1 MDEDEDE
8 DEDDDEGRAVTRRN
22 AGDCEGEDPFAGAT
36 VGSGLANKRIA
47 DRETS
52 PPGAVLP
59 APAAARTGRGRG
71 RGRRVVLSPDL
82 LFALAVA
89 GMENAEEGPGV
100 TLDEIGMLRDEL
112 TGRLEALG
120 PGEAAACG
128 GRRGGWTRTT
138 TRAGRWRGG
147 TGRRG
152 R

>member
-1 MDEDEDE
+1 MDEDE

-71 RGRRVVLSPDL
+71 RRVVLSPDL

-128 GRRGGWTRTT
+128 GRTT